1 VLLLGGSGQNHEQTS
16 AVRLVDL
23 ATGVCTPQAPLLH
36 ARRNFAAAR
45 LPDGRVVCAGSLDLL
60 STAEAW
66 GPPLQG
72 AQDAAWTWKVL
83 PPMSAGR
90 LGCQGCVLSDGRF
103 VIIGGSIFNSSDT
116 SRTSSCEVLSF
127 GDDGAWRSLPPMHD
141 SRSMF
146 VCAAVAR
153 CIIVAGGGGPH
164 DRSAEIFDEELGRW
178 LWFPCDLP
186 RADGLLSIGSAL
198 LLKNQER

>member
-66 GPPLQG
+66 GPPL
-72 AQDAAWTWKVL
+72 
-83 PPMSAGR
+83 
-90 LGCQGCVLSDGRF
+90 
-103 VIIGGSIFNSSDT
+103 
-116 SRTSSCEVLSF
+116 EVLSF

-186 RADGLLSIGSAL
+186 RADGLLGIGSAL